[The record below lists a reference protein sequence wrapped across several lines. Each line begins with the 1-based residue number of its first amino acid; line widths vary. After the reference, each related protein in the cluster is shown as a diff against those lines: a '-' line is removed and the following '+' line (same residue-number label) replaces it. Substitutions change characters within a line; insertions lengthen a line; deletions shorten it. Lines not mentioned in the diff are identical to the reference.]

1 MRLLV
6 VALAILGVAAV
17 ACGGGGDSGGGGSL
31 GGGGGSSGNDTASNG
46 GGNAAAREGGNH
58 CVFVDELASF
68 DGDEVLLCAEVASAE
83 YFPDQKRNTII
94 YFGAPPP
101 GEIARVLLEGATRS
115 AFLTPPEERFGE
127 AGTLICAQGEVSIV
141 DGVPQVFVNNMQEIV
156 FLEELVVTGNSCTG
170 AGTN

>member
-6 VALAILGVAAV
+6 VALAILGVAAM
-17 ACGGGGDSGGGGSL
+17 ACGGGGDSGGGG
-31 GGGGGSSGNDTASNG
+31 GSSGGNTASTG
-46 GGNAAAREGGNH
+46 GGAAPREGGNN

-83 YFPDQKRNTII
+83 YFPDQKRATII

-101 GEIARVLLEGATRS
+101 GEIARVFLEGATRS
-115 AFLTPPEERFGE
+115 AFLTPPEERFGQP
-127 AGTLICAQGEVSIV
+127 GTLVCAQGEVSIV

-156 FLEELVVTGNSCTG
+156 FLKELVVTGNSCTG